1 MNVDQLLHE
10 LSKGN
15 IQPLYLLE
23 GEEPF
28 FIDQVADFFEHRL
41 LPEDKRAEQL
51 IVLYGRETSASA
63 IHQKAISV
71 PMFAERQYLVI
82 KQAQEIK
89 QWDEL
94 VTYFQKPVL
103 HTVLVLCYVGSTF
116 DRRTKAGQALK
127 NNAVILTT
135 RKLYE
140 NELPRFVQKLA
151 LTHGLRV
158 DDMAL
163 QLLVDNIGNDLARL
177 NNEVKKLKIALGAVN
192 SVTTSEIEQF
202 IGISRQYNGFEL
214 CRAIG
219 NKEVD
224 KAFRIVSVL
233 TANAK
238 ETPLVMLLGM
248 LNAYFVKLYQLHTA
262 DQSVSDQEL
271 ATRLGIRPFLLSEY
285 KKAARQFSLK
295 QVQKI
300 FSLLTHYDARLK
312 GVRAAPTSEYELA
325 RELVY
330 RILFVT

>member
-1 MNVDQLLHE
+1 MNADQLLQE
-10 LSKGN
+10 LSKGH

-28 FIDQVADFFEHRL
+28 FIDQVTDFFEHRL
-41 LPEDKRAEQL
+41 LPENQRAEQL
-51 IVLYGRETSASA
+51 SVWYGRETTASA
-63 IHQKAISV
+63 IRQKAMTV
-71 PMFAERQYLVI
+71 PLFAERQYLVI

-94 VTYFQKPVL
+94 VTYFQKPVP

-140 NELPRFVQKLA
+140 NELHRFVQKQA
-151 LTHGLRV
+151 LSLGLQV
-158 DDMAL
+158 DDMAV
-163 QLLVDNIGNDLARL
+163 QLLVDYIGNDLARL
-177 NNEVKKLKIALGAVN
+177 DNELKKLKVALGAVN
-192 SVTTSEIEQF
+192 TVTTSEIEQF

-219 NKEVD
+219 NKDVG
-224 KAFRIVSVL
+224 KVFRIVSVL
-233 TANAK
+233 TANTR
-238 ETPLVMLLGM
+238 ETPLVILLGM
-248 LNAYFVKLYQLHTA
+248 LHAYFVKLYQLHTA
-262 DQSVSDQEL
+262 EQSVSDQEL
-271 ATRLGIRPFLLSEY
+271 ATRLGIKPFLLSEY
-285 KKAARQFSLK
+285 KKAARHYSLN
-295 QVQKI
+295 QVQNI

-330 RILFVT
+330 RILFVP